1 MTTRTSK
8 LLILKNNLQV
18 FKKGENNME
27 NKEIEV
33 PVIPVI
39 EEEQTSSVIKV
50 SEEEIEKRNQELRKQ
65 EQQEIEENLKKC
77 EKGKFALLREQIGE
91 KTKGIK
97 EAISKKSKKA
107 MIGQGVVTVALAA
120 ALLITGMSSCKG
132 KEKEV
137 LENNMSTS
145 TTDIYN
151 SDESIEN
158 NEISVP
164 IMSSTINSSSSTT
177 STSSSTTST
186 TSSSTTTKEEVS
198 EPVESIIVTRPETT
212 TSEPVETQPIETEEV
227 QSSTTVSTEEKEP
240 EIIETIEPIQINN
253 LRQKEAILKEAVEKV
268 GIVASEELIE
278 NTVRVLHS
286 DFIEHDGLGEITGTK
301 YEQVLS
307 LLSSMGS
314 VNEVTYN
321 AGYMGYIPEITE
333 GIYIPAEVFPET
345 SQKMQEATI
354 KISEAYRLGINKA
367 PTAFAVEITS
377 EEEQKLTN
385 EVISELENIEDDN
398 EHTQK
403 FEEIY
408 AQKYEKLYNDKMEK
422 GQEGHDKEVEKE
434 YQELYTT
441 VIELVNSKEYE
452 NLTPSEKLGMFT
464 NISGAMLSGMQ
475 ERHISKYQGLQ
486 EGIGLSAD
494 EARAELVSQNRI
506 NQQQVLNSI
515 VTNNKEV
522 VRQEREDLKTIVDS
536 LNNLYEE
543 GKLLVR

>member
-1 MTTRTSK
+1 
-8 LLILKNNLQV
+8 
-18 FKKGENNME
+18 ME

-65 EQQEIEENLKKC
+65 EQQEIEGNLKKG
-77 EKGKFALLREQIGE
+77 EKGKFALLKEQIGE

-97 EAISKKSKKA
+97 EAISKNSKKV

-164 IMSSTINSSSSTT
+164 IMSSIINSSSSTT

-212 TSEPVETQPIETEEV
+212 TSEPVETQPIEKEEV

-253 LRQKEAILKEAVEKV
+253 LKQKEAILKEAVEKV

-314 VNEVTYN
+314 VNEVTYT

-354 KISEAYRLGINKA
+354 KISEAYRLGINKV
-367 PTAFAVEITS
+367 PTALAVEITG

-385 EVISELENIEDDN
+385 EVMSELDKLNIADDN
-398 EHTQK
+398 EYSQK
-403 FEEIY
+403 FGEIY

-475 ERHISKYQGLQ
+475 EKHISKYQGLQ

>member
-1 MTTRTSK
+1 MK
-8 LLILKNNLQV
+8 
-18 FKKGENNME
+18 

-33 PVIPVI
+33 TLI
-39 EEEQTSSVIKV
+39 EEEQSSSVIKV
-50 SEEEIEKRNQELRKQ
+50 STEEIEKRNQELRQK
-65 EQQEIEENLKKC
+65 EQQEIEENLKKG
-77 EKGKFALLREQIGE
+77 EKGKFAFLREQIGK

-97 EAISKKSKKA
+97 EAISKNSKKV

-120 ALLITGMSSCKG
+120 ALLITGMTSCKG

-158 NEISVP
+158 NEITIP
-164 IMSSTINSSSSTT
+164 IMSSIINSSSSTT

-212 TSEPVETQPIETEEV
+212 TSEPEKTQPIETEEV

-253 LRQKEAILKEAVEKV
+253 LREKEAILKEAVEKA

-314 VNEVTYN
+314 VNEVTYT
-321 AGYMGYIPEITE
+321 AGYMGYVPEITE

-354 KISEAYRLGINKA
+354 KISEAYRLGLNKV
-367 PTAFAVEITS
+367 PTAVEITE
-377 EEEQKLTN
+377 EEEQKLIN
-385 EVISELENIEDDN
+385 EVISELENISDDN
-398 EHTQK
+398 GHTQK

-408 AQKYEKLYNDKMEK
+408 EQKYEKLYNDKMEK

-475 ERHISKYQGLQ
+475 EKHISKYQGLQ

-515 VTNNKEV
+515 VINNKEV